1 MASSRPSIEDPT
13 VTTRKLH
20 RENRGP
26 SDSLKDD
33 STAEIVRFMWAM
45 IPRSPHDFCP
55 FLMIKSE
62 NCLKNQN
69 KFHKIL

>member
-55 FLMIKSE
+55 F
-62 NCLKNQN
+62 
-69 KFHKIL
+69 